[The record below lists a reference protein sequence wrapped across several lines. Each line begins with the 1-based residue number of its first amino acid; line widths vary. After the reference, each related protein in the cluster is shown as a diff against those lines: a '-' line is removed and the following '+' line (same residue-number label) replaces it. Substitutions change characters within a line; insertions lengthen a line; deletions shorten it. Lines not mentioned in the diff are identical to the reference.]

1 MISYK
6 KPDLKAPRFRP
17 KKHNLLNDDFCKKIK
32 SKGGVFETLTN
43 KQIKDVVTS
52 FNQNIW
58 ESVIEH
64 RDGVELLEQLG
75 YIFIG
80 TCQRAKS
87 NNTNI
92 KSSLQY
98 GVKVQ
103 HQNWESDQH
112 LAKIF
117 YTNFE
122 TKYRFRFH
130 EMWGFTALRDFKRS
144 VARAYPTEWKKYVV
158 VDNFVKISKLFRSY
172 VIKDKIEKETEVL
185 LENYDEFDMT

>member
-1 MISYK
+1 MISYN

-17 KKHNLLNDDFCKKIK
+17 KKHNLLNREFCDKIRE
-32 SKGGVFETLTN
+32 KGDMFKDLTD

-52 FNQNIW
+52 FNKNIW
-58 ESVIEH
+58 QSVIDN

-87 NNTNI
+87 YNTNI

-98 GVKVQ
+98 GLKVQ
-103 HQNWESDQH
+103 HQNWESDQY

-130 EMWGFTALRDFKRS
+130 EMWGFTALRDFKRTL
-144 VARAYPTEWKKYVV
+144 AKEYPKQWKKYVI
-158 VDNFVKISKLFRSY
+158 VDNFIKISKLFRSY
-172 VIKDKIEKETEVL
+172 IVKDKIKNETEIL
-185 LENYDEFDMT
+185 LNEYDEFDMT

>member
-1 MISYK
+1 MISYN

-17 KKHNLLNDDFCKKIK
+17 KKHNLLNREFCDKMRE
-32 SKGGVFETLTN
+32 KGDMFKDLTD

-52 FNQNIW
+52 FNKNIW
-58 ESVIEH
+58 QSVIDN

-87 NNTNI
+87 YNTNI

-98 GVKVQ
+98 GLKVQ
-103 HQNWESDQH
+103 HQNWESDQY

-130 EMWGFTALRDFKRS
+130 EMWGFTALRDFKRTL
-144 VARAYPTEWKKYVV
+144 AKEYPKQWKKYVI
-158 VDNFVKISKLFRSY
+158 VDNFIKISKLFRSY
-172 VIKDKIEKETEVL
+172 IVKDKIKNETEIL
-185 LENYDEFDMT
+185 LNEYDEFDMT

>member
-1 MISYK
+1 MISYR

-17 KKHNLLNDDFCKKIK
+17 KRHNILNDEFCKKIK
-32 SKGGVFETLTN
+32 DKGDVYENLTN

-58 ESVIEH
+58 ESAIEH

-80 TCQRAKS
+80 TCQRSKS
-87 NNTNI
+87 DNTNI

-98 GVKVQ
+98 GVKVK

-122 TKYRFRFH
+122 TKYRFKFH

>member
-87 NNTNI
+87 NNTNV

-144 VARAYPTEWKKYVV
+144 VAKAYPIEWKKYVV

-172 VIKDKIEKETEVL
+172 VIKDKIEKETEL
-185 LENYDEFDMT
+185 LFENYDEFDMT

>member
-87 NNTNI
+87 NNTNV

-144 VARAYPTEWKKYVV
+144 VAKAYPIEWKKYVV

-172 VIKDKIEKETEVL
+172 VIKDKIEKETELL

>member
-172 VIKDKIEKETEVL
+172 IVKDKIEKETEVL

>member
-1 MISYK
+1 MISYN

-17 KKHNLLNDDFCKKIK
+17 KKHNLLNRKFCDKIRKKGDMFK
-32 SKGGVFETLTN
+32 DLTD

-52 FNQNIW
+52 FNKNIW
-58 ESVIEH
+58 QSVIDN

-87 NNTNI
+87 YNTNI

-98 GVKVQ
+98 GLKVQ
-103 HQNWESDQH
+103 HQNWESDQY

-130 EMWGFTALRDFKRS
+130 EMWGFTALRNFKRTL
-144 VARAYPTEWKKYVV
+144 AKEYPKEWKKYVI
-158 VDNFVKISKLFRSY
+158 VDNFIKISKLFRSY
-172 VIKDKIEKETEVL
+172 IVKDKIKNETEIL
-185 LENYDEFDMT
+185 LNEYDEFDMT